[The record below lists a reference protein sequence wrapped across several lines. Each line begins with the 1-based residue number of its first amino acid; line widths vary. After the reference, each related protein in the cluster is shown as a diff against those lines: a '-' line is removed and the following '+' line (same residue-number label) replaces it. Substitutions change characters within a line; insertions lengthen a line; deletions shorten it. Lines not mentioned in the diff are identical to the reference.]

1 MKTLG
6 QGSLASL
13 LKILLDIVYY
23 LLWAVLG
30 LASLIIVV
38 IVFGGLYRLLGFGSD
53 LPASIRQFLAMDV
66 VLALP
71 LAIMAL
77 AAVTFVVDRLR
88 RIMATLIA
96 GDPFVEENSN
106 HLRSIAIGIAVYQ
119 LLHYGAHGV
128 LSLMI
133 TLLGRPIEG
142 GARVVP
148 EFSLNLG
155 AWFAVLAMLVL
166 AEIFRE
172 GTRMREE
179 QKLTI

>member
-6 QGSLASL
+6 QGSLAQL

-23 LLWAVLG
+23 LLWAG
-30 LASLIIVV
+30 LAFASLIIVL
-38 IVFGGLYRLLGFGSD
+38 IVFGGLYRLVGSGPD
-53 LPASIRQFLAMDV
+53 LPPELLRFLAMDV

-71 LAIMAL
+71 LAIAAL
-77 AAVTFVVDRLR
+77 ATLTFVVDRLR
-88 RIMATLIA
+88 RIGATLIA
-96 GDPFVEENSN
+96 GDPFVAENSN
-106 HLRSIAIGIAVYQ
+106 HLRAIAIGIGVYQ
-119 LLHYGAHGV
+119 LLHYAANGV
-128 LSLMI
+128 LALLF
-133 TLLGRPIEG
+133 TLLGRSVEG

-148 EFSLNLG
+148 EFSLNLS
-155 AWFAVLAMLVL
+155 AWFAVLAIFVL